1 MTAIAASETTY
12 FQFIDALKS
21 FVRSLRITIDR
32 HAQRRA
38 IAELLAMDAV
48 RLDDLGLNAGDIRD
62 ALQRPAPAG
71 SRLHASRATR
81 ALSWS
86 PKSTFAG

>member
-1 MTAIAASETTY
+1 MTAIVTSETVS
-12 FQFIDALKS
+12 FRFIDALKAL
-21 FVRSLRITIDR
+21 VHSLRITMDR

-38 IAELLAMDAV
+38 IAELLEMESI

-86 PKSTFAG
+86 PKSASAG